1 MNSTDLPEYA
11 YLNVWILLLAK
22 MKFSSNGFARCLALL
37 IAAGCCHS
45 LKAQTDEGWQTPPS
59 VSMYGFIDVF
69 YLYDFNE
76 PEGAFR
82 QEFLFNHNRHNEFNL
97 NLGLLGLALDHARY
111 RARFALQA
119 GTYANDNYAAEP
131 GVLQNVSEAWAGLAL
146 NRASTLWLDAGV
158 LPSHL
163 GFESAVSM
171 DNWTLTR
178 SLSAESSPYF
188 LTGMRLS
195 YQPGNAWQVAALM
208 VNGWQRIQRLEGNSL
223 PSFGSQVQYSPSE
236 RFTLNWS
243 TFIGTDDPD
252 PTRRMRYFSNLYGQF
267 RLTERL
273 GLLAGIDLG
282 MQQQSKGSASYDF
295 WFAPTVIGQY
305 ELDPRWKTAFR
316 LEYYHDANGVIIPVS
331 NPAGF
336 RTTGA
341 SWNVDYTPAPILACR
356 LEARWLGSAN
366 PVFRAAGGLEDSSFF
381 IGVSLAAK
389 VARGLVGK
397 EVN

>member
-1 MNSTDLPEYA
+1 
-11 YLNVWILLLAK
+11 

-45 LKAQTDEGWQTPPS
+45 LKAQTDEGWQAPPS
-59 VSMYGFIDVF
+59 VSIYGFIDVF

-76 PEGAFR
+76 PEGTFR

-97 NLGLLGLALDHARY
+97 NLGLLGLALDHAKY

-131 GVLQNVSEAWAGLAL
+131 GVLQNVSEAWAGVAL
-146 NRASTLWLDAGV
+146 NRSSTLWLDAGV

-163 GFESAVSM
+163 GFESAVYM

-178 SLSAESSPYF
+178 SLSAENSPYF

-195 YQPGNAWQVAALM
+195 YQPGNAWQVAALI

-223 PSFGSQVQYSPSE
+223 PSFGSQVQYSPSD

-267 RLTERL
+267 RLT
-273 GLLAGIDLG
+273 
-282 MQQQSKGSASYDF
+282 
-295 WFAPTVIGQY
+295 
-305 ELDPRWKTAFR
+305 AFR
-316 LEYYHDANGVIIPVS
+316 LEYYHDADGVIIPVS
-331 NPAGF
+331 NPNGF

-341 SWNVDYTPAPILACR
+341 SWNLDYTPAPMLACR
-356 LEARWLGSAN
+356 LEARWLGSAD
-366 PVFRAAGGLEDSSFF
+366 PVFRAADGLEDSNFF
-381 IGVSLAAK
+381 IGVSLAVK
-389 VARGLVGK
+389 MARGLGGQ
-397 EVN
+397 EAN